1 MHEVGYALKLI
12 EHIEQAA
19 KMADEGA
26 VIRISVKL
34 GMEKGIRPESLRAA
48 FDWAKV
54 DTIAESAE
62 LEIELIPVT
71 IHCTLCDKVYVTEEP
86 LTECPYCGALGGEL
100 LSGDEFLIDHIEF
113 EASHASVHESAR
125 G

>member
-1 MHEVGYALKLI
+1 MHEIGYALKLI

-19 KMADEGA
+19 KMADGGR
-26 VIRISVKL
+26 VIRVKVKL

-48 FDWAKV
+48 FEWARV
-54 DTIAESAE
+54 DTIADSAE

-71 IHCTLCDKVYVTEEP
+71 IHCTLCENVYMTEEV
-86 LTECPYCGALGGEL
+86 LNECPYCGALGGEI

-113 EASHASVHESAR
+113 EASHTFVH
-125 G
+125 